1 MKLCKIKLNPKKEQ
15 KLPSTRLL
23 FIISFFFV
31 VFGVFSNELQDYNL
45 SLSYYKDGFYEIAEK
60 SFLEFID
67 NNPSSTYK
75 SKALYYLSLSQI
87 KTNKIKESVG
97 NLSKISNDKNFEYY
111 NEVVYYLILGLFL
124 TGDSVKSENSLKN
137 LDIGSFSEER
147 KEKLLYISI
156 VNNINLN
163 NKKAS
168 LSKSKIYFET
178 AKYKKYR
185 YEIQKYLLN
194 YFIANEDYQNALQ
207 IFEVA
212 LLESNYPKTDQT
224 FLYYNY
230 ILSMSKLYRFDELI
244 NFVNKYIDFFD
255 ADIYKIFADALYETK
270 KYDETINILKII
282 FNEKKDTTV
291 LKKIAVIYIE
301 LNKLSEAIDT
311 LEPHSNNNK
320 EFIQILC
327 DLYYRINNPD
337 KCYYYLS
344 KLDFNELNDVNLR
357 IFFNMANYFDKQD
370 DILLFFDNIDKVDK
384 FNSKDRNQILYKIA
398 EILYNRKIYD
408 KCAFILDK
416 WLKEFTDDENF
427 DKMLMMKSITLKNDK
442 LYEQAIVELSK
453 LQKLKKKDALYYESF
468 VEQGELYFTL
478 REYGSAINCYKEY
491 LGSKDFNERRK
502 EVLLQLGNS
511 YYNIKDFNNSYK
523 IYAESTEL
531 YGNSVDLYVKTANSL
546 IKSEKYTE
554 LLNYFSDKNNIGD
567 YCEYLIVYSNYKLND
582 YLKVVSAKGINKNS
596 PYFLDALYLSILS
609 RAQNKYYD
617 NIEDE
622 YNRNRQFLSEKD
634 SSKYDKV
641 IAIKKEYFKIF
652 VKLDKISNL
661 NHFFSTETKD
671 IIYFQGYTLDN
682 NLYFDEAK
690 VCYNKLLNNKTYK
703 DLSEN
708 ELNVIFDFYKNINDL
723 DSALLVIDTL
733 LSKLYHEKF
742 ITERFDLFIQKNDVK
757 AASEILNNEKAQAF
771 KDYFQ
776 ACLTFAENGNKN
788 EYKKGLI
795 KLINNKKINTY
806 LSKHILLKYLK
817 FEFKDNNY
825 DTVLKYITKISDEEF
840 VNLSPEIKYLEGLSY
855 YQKGDEKSAVQL
867 FLKMFYM
874 YSQYPYW
881 VEKAIRQVIL
891 IYSKNG
897 DTERVNKT
905 IEMFEDK
912 FFKLRSL

>member
-1 MKLCKIKLNPKKEQ
+1 M
-15 KLPSTRLL
+15 TRLL
-23 FIISFFFV
+23 FLISFFIV
-31 VFGVFSNELQDYNL
+31 ATELFSNELQDFNL

-60 SFLEFID
+60 SFLEFVD
-67 NNPSSTYK
+67 KNPSSTYK

-87 KTNKIKESVG
+87 KINKIKESVG

-111 NEVVYYLILGLFL
+111 NEAVYYLILGLFL
-124 TGDSVKSENSLKN
+124 SGDSAKSENAMNNIDS
-137 LDIGSFSEER
+137 GSFSEER

-168 LSKSKIYFET
+168 LSKSKTYFET
-178 AKYKKYR
+178 TKYKKYR

-194 YFIANEDYQNALQ
+194 YFITNEDYQNALQ

-212 LLESNYPKTDQT
+212 LLENNYPKTDQT

-230 ILSMSKLYRFDELI
+230 VLSLSKLNRRDELI
-244 NFVNKYIDFFD
+244 YFVNKYIDFFD

-270 KYDETINILKII
+270 KYNESINILNII
-282 FNEKKDTTV
+282 RKNNAQDMNI

-301 LNKLSEAIDT
+301 LNKLLEAIDT
-311 LEPHSNNNK
+311 LEPYSDNNK

-344 KLDFNELNDVNLR
+344 KLSFGELNDVNLR

-370 DILLFFDNIDKVDK
+370 DILLFYDNIDKVDK
-384 FNSKDRNQILYKIA
+384 FSSKDRNQVLYKIA
-398 EILYNRKIYD
+398 EVLYNRKIYD

-416 WLKEFTDDENF
+416 WLKEFTDDVNY

-442 LYEQAIVELSK
+442 QYEQAIIELSK

-478 REYGSAINCYKEY
+478 REYHSAINCYNEY
-491 LGSKDFNERRK
+491 LNSKDYNERKK

-523 IYAESTEL
+523 IYVEYANIYGYSES
-531 YGNSVDLYVKTANSL
+531 LYVKIANSL
-546 IKSEKYTE
+546 IKSEKYAE
-554 LLNYFSDKNNIGD
+554 LLKYFSDKAGIGD
-567 YCEYLIVYSNYKLND
+567 YCEYLIVYSNYKLSD
-582 YLKVVSAKGINKNS
+582 YTKVVNLKGINKNS
-596 PYFLDALYLSILS
+596 AYLLDALYLSALS
-609 RAQNKYYD
+609 RAQNNYFD
-617 NIEDE
+617 NIEEE
-622 YNRNRQFLSEKD
+622 YSQIKRFLSEKD
-634 SSKYDKV
+634 PVKYDKV
-641 IAIKKEYFKIF
+641 IAIKKEYFKLF

-661 NHFFSTETKD
+661 NKFFSIETKE
-671 IIYFQGYTLDN
+671 IIYFQGRAFDN
-682 NLYFDEAK
+682 NLYYEEAQ
-690 VCYNKLLNNKTYK
+690 VYYNKLLSDKTYK
-703 DLSEN
+703 NLSEN
-708 ELNVIFDFYKNINDL
+708 ELSAIFDFYKKINDL
-723 DSALLVIDTL
+723 DSSLLVIDAL
-733 LSKLYHEKF
+733 LSKIYHEKF
-742 ITERFDLFIQKNDVK
+742 VTERFDLLIEKKDVT
-757 AASEILNNEKAQAF
+757 AASEVLNNEKNQTF

-776 ACLTFAENGNKN
+776 VCLTFEESGNKN
-788 EYKKGLI
+788 EFKKGLL
-795 KLINNKKINTY
+795 KLINNKKINNF

-817 FEFKDNNY
+817 FEFNDNNY
-825 DTVLKYITKISDEEF
+825 NTVLKYITKISDEEF

-855 YQKGDEKSAVQL
+855 YKIGDEKSSIQI

-881 VEKAIRQVIL
+881 VEKAIRQVIS

>member
-1 MKLCKIKLNPKKEQ
+1 M
-15 KLPSTRLL
+15 TRLL
-23 FIISFFFV
+23 FLISFFIV
-31 VFGVFSNELQDYNL
+31 ATALFSNELQDFNL

-67 NNPSSTYK
+67 KNPSSTYK

-87 KTNKIKESVG
+87 KINKIKESVG

-111 NEVVYYLILGLFL
+111 NEAVYYLILGLFL
-124 TGDSVKSENSLKN
+124 SGDNAKSENAMIN
-137 LDIGSFSEER
+137 LDSGSFSEER

-168 LSKSKIYFET
+168 LSKSKTYFET

-194 YFIANEDYQNALQ
+194 YFITNEDYQNALQ

-212 LLESNYPKTDQT
+212 LLENNYPKTDQT

-230 ILSMSKLYRFDELI
+230 VLSLSKLNRYEELI
-244 NFVNKYIDFFD
+244 YFVNKYIDFFD

-270 KYDETINILKII
+270 KYNESINILNII
-282 FNEKKDTTV
+282 RKNNAQDMNII
-291 LKKIAVIYIE
+291 KKIAVIYIE
-301 LNKLSEAIDT
+301 LNKLLEAIDT
-311 LEPHSNNNK
+311 LEPYSDNNK

-344 KLDFNELNDVNLR
+344 KQSFGELNDVNLR

-370 DILLFFDNIDKVDK
+370 DILLFYDNIDKVDK
-384 FNSKDRNQILYKIA
+384 FSSKDRNQVLYKIA
-398 EILYNRKIYD
+398 EVLYNRKIYD

-416 WLKEFTDDENF
+416 WLKEFSDDVNY

-442 LYEQAIVELSK
+442 QYEKAIIELSRI
-453 LQKLKKKDALYYESF
+453 QKLKKKDALYYESF

-478 REYGSAINCYKEY
+478 REYHSAINCYNEY
-491 LGSKDFNERRK
+491 LNSKDYNERKK

-523 IYAESTEL
+523 IYVEYANIYGYSES
-531 YGNSVDLYVKTANSL
+531 LYVKIANSL
-546 IKSEKYTE
+546 IKSEKYAE
-554 LLNYFSDKNNIGD
+554 LLKYFSDKTDIGD

-582 YLKVVSAKGINKNS
+582 YEKTVKLAKFNKNS
-596 PYFLDALYLSILS
+596 TYLLDSLYLSVLS
-609 RAQNKYYD
+609 RAQNKYFD
-617 NIEDE
+617 NIEEE
-622 YNRNRQFLSEKD
+622 YSQIKRFLSEKD
-634 SSKYDKV
+634 PAKYDKV
-641 IAIKKEYFKIF
+641 VAIKKEYFRLF
-652 VKLDKISNL
+652 VKLNKISNL
-661 NHFFSTETKD
+661 NNFFSIETKE
-671 IIYFQGYTLDN
+671 IIYFQGRAFDN
-682 NLYFDEAK
+682 NLYYEEAQ
-690 VCYNKLLNNKTYK
+690 VYYNKLLNDKTYK
-703 DLSEN
+703 NLSEN
-708 ELNVIFDFYKNINDL
+708 ELSAIFDFYKKINDL
-723 DSALLVIDTL
+723 DSSLLVVDAL
-733 LSKLYHEKF
+733 LSKIYHEKF
-742 ITERFDLFIQKNDVK
+742 VTEKFDLLIEKKDVK
-757 AASEILNNEKAQAF
+757 AASEVLNNERAQAF

-776 ACLTFAENGNKN
+776 VCLTFEESGNKN
-788 EYKKGLI
+788 EYKKGLL
-795 KLINNKKINTY
+795 KLINNKKINNF

-817 FEFKDNNY
+817 FEFNDNNY
-825 DTVLKYITKISDEEF
+825 NTVLKYITKISDDEF
-840 VNLSPEIKYLEGLSY
+840 VNLSPELKYLEGLSY
-855 YQKGDEKSAVQL
+855 YNIGDEKSAIQI

-881 VEKAIRQVIL
+881 VEKAIRQVIS
-891 IYSKNG
+891 IYSKSG